1 VKRTPE
7 EEAVVAAESLWEP
20 DWKKIL
26 VDSNAVL
33 LMSGRSSLLGKRSKF
48 WREITYLFG
57 QFWRE
62 NTFFM
67 TLLHCLETF

>member
-7 EEAVVAAESLWEP
+7 EEAEVAAESLWEP

-33 LMSGRSSLLGKRSKF
+33 LMSGRSSLL
-48 WREITYLFG
+48 REIKVLAGKKLF
-57 QFWRE
+57 
-62 NTFFM
+62 
-67 TLLHCLETF
+67 CLVSFGGKIPFS

>member
-7 EEAVVAAESLWEP
+7 EEAEVAAESLWEP

-33 LMSGRSSLLGKRSKF
+33 LMSGRSSLL
-48 WREITYLFG
+48 REIKVLAGKYLIRLVSFG
-57 QFWRE
+57 GKIPYSFR
-62 NTFFM
+62 
-67 TLLHCLETF
+67 